1 MDRFESFQMGRA
13 IFGLG
18 DYLIFVFTLF
28 ISMVIGMYYAWR
40 GVSNSTYEY
49 LMGKKTMGIFPI
61 AMSLAASSL
70 SASTLFS
77 VPTDVYLTGSMYW
90 WIIIA
95 VGLSI
100 PVSLYIYFPIYHQLQ
115 LVSIHQYLEMRFN
128 HTIRRLAALL
138 YVIKVI
144 FYLTVMVSGPA
155 IALKRV
161 TGLQEHVSMS
171 IMFAVC
177 IFYTAIGGI
186 KAVVWTS
193 TVQLC
198 LMYGSI
204 IIVLIKGIVHVDGL
218 ENVFLRNFNSSR
230 IEFLNIDFDPTTRH
244 TVWSL
249 TIGGFF
255 LFTAM
260 YATDQVFIQRC
271 LALPTMRKAVISH
284 WINFLML
291 ACMTSLCCLTGL
303 VNYAFYFDCDP
314 LKANIVKH
322 SDEIF
327 PLFVIQTIGN
337 FPGLPGIFAA
347 GIFGG
352 VTSILSSNL
361 NSLSLVILEDL
372 IRPFFPLMRDSKAS
386 LVTKVTVIIF
396 GCVIFGMALFTSKL
410 QISLDSSLSLVSAM
424 AGIILGVFSLG
435 MFVPW
440 ANATGAGT
448 AIALSFA
455 TMMTLGIST
464 HIAKSGGLIMDYQ
477 MKSLNADGCHS
488 PNSTIVNSSTVHFL
502 IQEEDVNALLRI
514 SYLWYT
520 VMSVSIVLIVGTI
533 VSFLAGSQDPAQLN
547 PKLLCST
554 LQRRHSNK
562 ATSQPNIATVH
573 PTASVGQRT
582 RTLLWELPRR
592 LSPII
597 EVHFPNN

>member
-1 MDRFESFQMGRA
+1 
-13 IFGLG
+13 
-18 DYLIFVFTLF
+18 
-28 ISMVIGMYYAWR
+28 
-40 GVSNSTYEY
+40 
-49 LMGKKTMGIFPI
+49 
-61 AMSLAASSL
+61 
-70 SASTLFS
+70 
-77 VPTDVYLTGSMYW
+77 
-90 WIIIA
+90 
-95 VGLSI
+95 
-100 PVSLYIYFPIYHQLQ
+100 
-115 LVSIHQYLEMRFN
+115 
-128 HTIRRLAALL
+128 
-138 YVIKVI
+138 
-144 FYLTVMVSGPA
+144 
-155 IALKRV
+155 
-161 TGLQEHVSMS
+161 
-171 IMFAVC
+171 
-177 IFYTAIGGI
+177 
-186 KAVVWTS
+186 
-193 TVQLC
+193 
-198 LMYGSI
+198 
-204 IIVLIKGIVHVDGL
+204 
-218 ENVFLRNFNSSR
+218 
-230 IEFLNIDFDPTTRH
+230 
-244 TVWSL
+244 
-249 TIGGFF
+249 
-255 LFTAM
+255 M

-314 LKANIVKH
+314 LKADIVKH

-347 GIFGG
+347 GIVGG
-352 VTSILSSNL
+352 FTSILSSNL

-554 LQRRHSNK
+554 LQRRHSK
-562 ATSQPNIATVH
+562 
-573 PTASVGQRT
+573 
-582 RTLLWELPRR
+582 
-592 LSPII
+592 
-597 EVHFPNN
+597 